1 MTEVRGGKSRELL
14 NGFRISILQGEKGIL
29 YMLDIFPLIAR
40 LWNILN
46 TISVCLEMVKKVNF
60 MWVFFLL

>member
-1 MTEVRGGKSRELL
+1 MGLE
-14 NGFRISILQGEKGIL
+14 FQFLQGEKGIL

>member
-1 MTEVRGGKSRELL
+1 M
-14 NGFRISILQGEKGIL
+14 GIEFQFCKVKKVL

-40 LWNILN
+40 QWNILN

-60 MWVFFLL
+60 MCFFYYNLKN